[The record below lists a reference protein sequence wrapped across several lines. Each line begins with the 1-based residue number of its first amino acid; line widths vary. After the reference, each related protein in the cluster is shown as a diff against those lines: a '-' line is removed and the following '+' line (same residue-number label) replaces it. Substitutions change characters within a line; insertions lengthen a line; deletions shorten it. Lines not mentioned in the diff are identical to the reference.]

1 MGVFPTNLALS
12 TNYDVIQTHGRD
24 MTASNYIIA
33 PSNDNSSNAVT
44 SVSRPSSVALHIELS
59 KIITF
64 LNDLIFD
71 GYIIIKSVLEP
82 DG

>member
-12 TNYDVIQTHGRD
+12 TNYDVIQTHQRG
-24 MTASNYIIA
+24 MTASNCIVA

-44 SVSRPSSVALHIELS
+44 SVSRPSSVALHIEPS

-82 DG
+82 